1 MASGKPSPFLVD
13 AVKASASRFKETKNA
28 LEARQKELDA
38 RQSELESQRVEMD
51 RQAER
56 LRAEREE
63 FQKEK
68 EQVNAGRMSIDHD
81 LASVRMDRERVGT
94 EEKRVQDWARTLN
107 EREKAIK
114 ENEDRVKRLD
124 LELSSHLKDS
134 EGKIQ
139 SLMEREELSAQRER
153 ALADT
158 IERLVGMERGVA
170 DRDKKLAKR
179 EEELIKLQNER
190 LQALE
195 GREREML
202 KISEEM
208 YARQKESAA
217 QHDSFVDLQTT
228 LKEELISLASE
239 REKLAVKEKSLL
251 EAEKFISAALE
262 ASGIEIPDEPETKA
276 PPPPPA
282 SATEMRPPR
291 PPAAQAPPPAPPMEP
306 LRDEIFEEEPSES
319 KPRVSRADALER
331 MTKALETAKRAR
343 DTGRNVSEI
352 RKVLKQA
359 RAAFEGGDYEPA
371 TRLATDILRDL
382 EPVPLPR

>member
-1 MASGKPSPFLVD
+1 MASEKTSPLLVD

-38 RQSELESQRVEMD
+38 RQAELESQRVDMD

-68 EQVNAGRMSIDHD
+68 EQVNAGRTSIDHD
-81 LASVRMDRERVGT
+81 LASVRMDRERVGG

-139 SLMEREELSAQRER
+139 SLMER
-153 ALADT
+153 
-158 IERLVGMERGVA
+158 GVA
-170 DRDKKLAKR
+170 DRDKKRAKR

-190 LQALE
+190 LHALE

-208 YARQKESAA
+208 YARQKESAV
-217 QHDSFVDLQTT
+217 QHESFVELQETFRQ
-228 LKEELISLASE
+228 ELIRLASE
-239 REKLAVKEKSLL
+239 RE
-251 EAEKFISAALE
+251 
-262 ASGIEIPDEPETKA
+262 
-276 PPPPPA
+276 
-282 SATEMRPPR
+282 
-291 PPAAQAPPPAPPMEP
+291 
-306 LRDEIFEEEPSES
+306 
-319 KPRVSRADALER
+319 
-331 MTKALETAKRAR
+331 
-343 DTGRNVSEI
+343 
-352 RKVLKQA
+352 
-359 RAAFEGGDYEPA
+359 
-371 TRLATDILRDL
+371 RLA
-382 EPVPLPR
+382 

>member
-1 MASGKPSPFLVD
+1 MVSEKTSPFLVD

-38 RQSELESQRVEMD
+38 RQAELESLRVEMD

-68 EQVNAGRMSIDHD
+68 EQVNAGRSSIDHD

-190 LQALE
+190 LHALE

-208 YARQKESAA
+208 
-217 QHDSFVDLQTT
+217 
-228 LKEELISLASE
+228 
-239 REKLAVKEKSLL
+239 
-251 EAEKFISAALE
+251 
-262 ASGIEIPDEPETKA
+262 KA
-276 PPPPPA
+276 PPPPPT
-282 SATEMRPPR
+282 TEPRAPKPPIAALT
-291 PPAAQAPPPAPPMEP
+291 PPNRAAESF
-306 LRDEIFEEEPSES
+306 RDEIFEEEHNES
-319 KPRVSRADALER
+319 RPKVSRADALER
-331 MTKALETAKRAR
+331 MTRALETAKKAR
-343 DTGRNVSEI
+343 DLGRNVSEI

-359 RAAFEGGDYEPA
+359 RAAFESGDYDTA
-371 TRLATDILRDL
+371 SRLAEEIRRAR
-382 EPVPLPR
+382 EAIPLTR

>member
-1 MASGKPSPFLVD
+1 MVSEKTSPFLVD

-38 RQSELESQRVEMD
+38 RQAELESLRVEMD

-68 EQVNAGRMSIDHD
+68 EQVNAGRSSIDHD

-158 IERLVGMERGVA
+158 IERLVG
-170 DRDKKLAKR
+170 
-179 EEELIKLQNER
+179 
-190 LQALE
+190 
-195 GREREML
+195 
-202 KISEEM
+202 
-208 YARQKESAA
+208 
-217 QHDSFVDLQTT
+217 
-228 LKEELISLASE
+228 
-239 REKLAVKEKSLL
+239 KEKSLV
-251 EAEKFISAALE
+251 EAEKYLAAALE
-262 ASGIEIPDEPETKA
+262 ASGMEIDTPPEIEVKA
-276 PPPPPA
+276 PPPPPT
-282 SATEMRPPR
+282 TEPRAPKPPIAALT
-291 PPAAQAPPPAPPMEP
+291 PPSRAAESF
-306 LRDEIFEEEPSES
+306 RDEIFEEEHNES
-319 KPRVSRADALER
+319 RPKVSRADALER
-331 MTKALETAKRAR
+331 MTRALETAKKAR
-343 DTGRNVSEI
+343 DLGRNVSEI

-359 RAAFEGGDYEPA
+359 RAAFESGDYDTA
-371 TRLATDILRDL
+371 SRLAEETLREL
-382 EPVPLPR
+382 EAIPLTR